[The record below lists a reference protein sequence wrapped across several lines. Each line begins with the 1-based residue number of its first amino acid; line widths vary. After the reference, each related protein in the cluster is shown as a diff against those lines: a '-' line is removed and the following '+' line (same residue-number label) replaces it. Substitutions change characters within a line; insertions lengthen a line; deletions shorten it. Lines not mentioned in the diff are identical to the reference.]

1 MEQGTLFEIGDASAE
16 VARGG
21 AEPGAPRL
29 RRADRR
35 QIELRPLDLES
46 LLPPDHEARAIWAL
60 VSRLDLSGF
69 VKDIRSCEGV
79 AGRPATDPAIL
90 LTLWLYASSQGVGSA
105 REVADLCTRH
115 DAYRW
120 ICGGVETN
128 YHTLSDFRVGHGP
141 ALDELFTQVLG
152 VMAADGL
159 VSLSRVAQDG
169 TRVRAS
175 AGAGSFRREE
185 RLQQWLVV
193 AREQVVEVKKLADDP
208 TVSSRERRATER
220 AARERS
226 ERLEQAVEE
235 LKKIQ
240 ATKATDEDRRK
251 VRVSATDPEARVMKM
266 GDGGFRPAYN
276 VQFASTT
283 AEKVI
288 VGVDVTNLGSDCN
301 ETKPML
307 DQIEQRLGE
316 TPEEVLVD
324 GGYAPRQTVDE
335 FAQEAG
341 RAQVTLYAPVPA
353 PKDPTRD
360 RYAPRAGDSPEV
372 AAWRER
378 MGTAQAKEIYKE
390 RAATA
395 EWVNALVKCKQDFEL
410 NVRGLR
416 KVKQLAILAALAHN
430 VMRWIALAPTGGGGV
445 WPAG

>member
-1 MEQGTLFEIGDASAE
+1 MEQGALFEIGEVSAGVAGEASE
-16 VARGG
+16 R
-21 AEPGAPRL
+21 GAPRL
-29 RRADRR
+29 RRADRS

-46 LLPPDHEARAIWAL
+46 LLAPDHEARAIWAV
-60 VSRLDLSGF
+60 VSRLDLGSF
-69 VKDIRSCEGV
+69 LKDIRSCQGV

-90 LTLWLYASSQGVGSA
+90 LTLWLYANSQGVGSA
-105 REVADLCTRH
+105 RELAELCKRH

-120 ICGGVETN
+120 ICGGVEMN
-128 YHTLSDFRVGHGP
+128 HHTLSDFRVDHGQ
-141 ALDELFTQVLG
+141 ALDELLTQVLG

-185 RLQQWLVV
+185 RLEQWLVV
-193 AREQVVEVKKLADDP
+193 AREQVEEVKKLAEDP
-208 TVSSRERRATER
+208 TVTSRERKAAER
-220 AARERS
+220 AARERG

-240 ATKATDEDRRK
+240 ATKASAEEQRK
-251 VRVSATDPEARVMKM
+251 VRVSITDPEARVMKM

-276 VQFASTT
+276 VEFASTT
-283 AEKVI
+283 VEKVI
-288 VGVDVTNLGSDCN
+288 VGVEVTNVGSDCN

-307 DQIEQRLGE
+307 EQIEQRLGE
-316 TPEEVLVD
+316 KPKEVLVD

-335 FAQEAG
+335 LGGDVGSAE
-341 RAQVTLYAPVPA
+341 VTLYAPVA
-353 PKDPTRD
+353 PSKDPTRD
-360 RYAPRAGDSPEV
+360 RYTPRDGDSPQV

-378 MGTAQAKEIYKE
+378 MGTEQAKEIYKE

-395 EWVNALVKCKQDFEL
+395 EWVNATVKCKQAFEL

-430 VMRWIALAPTGGGGV
+430 VMRWITLTSNAGGV
-445 WPAG
+445 V

>member
-1 MEQGTLFEIGDASAE
+1 MVQEALFEIGEASAG
-16 VARGG
+16 VASEG
-21 AEPGAPRL
+21 AEYGAPRL

-60 VSRLDLSGF
+60 VSRLDLRAF
-69 VKDIRSCEGV
+69 LKDIRSCEGV

-105 REVADLCTRH
+105 REVAELCKRH

-128 YHTLSDFRVGHGP
+128 YHTLSDFRVSHEQ
-141 ALDELFTQVLG
+141 ALDALLTQILAVL
-152 VMAADGL
+152 AADGL

-193 AREQVVEVKKLADDP
+193 AREQVEEVKKLADDP
-208 TVSSRERRATER
+208 TVTSRERKAKER
-220 AARERS
+220 AARERN
-226 ERLEQAVEE
+226 ERLEQAVDE
-235 LKKIQ
+235 LKRIQ
-240 ATKATDEDRRK
+240 ATKATAEEQRK
-251 VRVSATDPEARVMKM
+251 VRVSSTDPEARVMKM

-276 VQFASTT
+276 IQVASTT
-283 AEKVI
+283 VEKVI
-288 VGVDVTNLGSDCN
+288 VGVEVTNLGSDCN

-307 DQIEQRLGE
+307 EQIAQRLGAK
-316 TPEEVLVD
+316 PDEVLVD

-335 FAQEAG
+335 LAQDAST
-341 RAQVTLYAPVPA
+341 AQVTLYAPVPI

-360 RYAPRAGDSPEV
+360 RYAPRQGDSPPV

-378 MGTAQAKEIYKE
+378 MGTAPAKEIYKD

-395 EWVNALVKCKQDFEL
+395 EWVNATLKCKQAFEVG
-410 NVRGLR
+410 VRGLR
-416 KVKQLAILAALAHN
+416 KVRQLAILAAIAHN
-430 VMRWIALAPTGGGGV
+430 ALRWIALASHSGGV
-445 WPAG
+445 G

>member
-1 MEQGTLFEIGDASAE
+1 MEQGALFEIGEASAE
-16 VARGG
+16 VAR
-21 AEPGAPRL
+21 ASTQPGAPRL
-29 RRADRR
+29 RRADRS

-46 LLPPDHEARAIWAL
+46 LLPADHEARAIWAL

-90 LTLWLYASSQGVGSA
+90 LTVWLYANSQGVGSA
-105 REVADLCTRH
+105 REVAELCERH

-128 YHTLSDFRVGHGP
+128 HHTLSDFRVSHAQ
-141 ALDELFTQVLG
+141 ALDELLTQILG

-185 RLQQWLVV
+185 RLQQWLVM
-193 AREQVVEVKKLADDP
+193 AREQVEAVKQLADDP
-208 TVSSRERRATER
+208 TVTSRERKARER
-220 AARERS
+220 AARERT
-226 ERLEQAVEE
+226 ERLEQAVAEVKT
-235 LKKIQ
+235 LQ
-240 ATKATDEDRRK
+240 AIKATAEEQRQ
-251 VRVSATDPEARVMKM
+251 VRVSSTDPAARVMKM

-283 AEKVI
+283 VEKVI
-288 VGVDVTNLGSDCN
+288 VGVEVTNLGSDCN

-307 DQIEQRLGE
+307 EQIEQRLGKK
-316 TPEEVLVD
+316 PDAVLVD

-335 FAQEAG
+335 LAQDG
-341 RAQVTLYAPVPA
+341 STAQVTLYAPVPA
-353 PKDPTRD
+353 PKDPTRE
-360 RYAPRAGDSPEV
+360 RYAPRAGDSPQV

-378 MGTAQAKEIYKE
+378 MGTDQAKAIYKD

-395 EWVNALVKCKQDFEL
+395 EWVNATVKCKQDFEVR
-410 NVRGLR
+410 VRGLG
-416 KVKQLAILAALAHN
+416 KVRQLAILAALAHN
-430 VMRWIALAPTGGGGV
+430 VLRWIALASHTGGVG
-445 WPAG
+445 